1 METNPQSNLGGG
13 VVGDRGSSVHTD
25 PLISNTWKSFAT
37 IGKARSARAKVSKS
51 SRCHDSILASKYSSQ
66 EMNLN
71 SLELS
76 EYYFVDITLKT
87 LSTGVLVSFS
97 LLMQN

>member
-1 METNPQSNLGGG
+1 
-13 VVGDRGSSVHTD
+13 
-25 PLISNTWKSFAT
+25 
-37 IGKARSARAKVSKS
+37 VSKS

-71 SLELS
+71 SLESS